1 MQKQIKPTKTQFM
14 FIMLAIFAILVSVS
28 SVSAI
33 PVGTASQVYVSINGS
48 DTNNGS
54 AEAPY
59 LTIQKGV
66 GSAAENGT
74 VHIAN
79 GVYSGEGNTNI
90 TIGYS
95 MNLIGQS
102 QTGTIINGAGTNWIF
117 NIHSGTVTIQNLT
130 FINGTNNGDYSV
142 NNYGGGAIYN
152 YEDATAIIKD
162 CTFKGNTGSEYG
174 GAIMNDGNLT
184 VNRSTFIGNSA
195 YEGGAIYQCDGT
207 ATITESTFTGNTAY
221 YEGGAIYMDSQ
232 TTTTITSCTF
242 TGNTA
247 SRGGAIANPYGY
259 DVTFNMTNS
268 TLKNNKAVEQQNK
281 EESASLGGGLYLSPR
296 SNYSYKIIGN
306 QFLSNVG
313 SGIYIQNFQTPMFSF
328 LKDSNPITNELLINF
343 NRFYGNTPYGVYYN
357 NTTSMMPKL
366 LSAAPVSSSQVLDAK
381 YNWWGSNSGP
391 NTVGADKT
399 NLESTYYAPWI
410 VMNLNPT
417 KVLMNGGTT
426 TTLTANF
433 LYDSNGTYHD
443 PANGH
448 VPDGTPVTFTTSLG
462 QVGSQT
468 ITKYTVNGIAT
479 AVLRAWNAAG
489 DPVSG
494 MAFITANVD
503 AQTLS
508 GSVNILEVPTANAA
522 SSTTSNTVAMQNTGL
537 PLNYLVLAILAVI
550 SGFVVP
556 RRK

>member
-33 PVGTASQVYVSINGS
+33 PVGTASQVYVSTNGS

>member
-33 PVGTASQVYVSINGS
+33 PVGTASQVYVSTNGS

-130 FINGTNNGDYSV
+130 FVNGTNNGYGGY
-142 NNYGGGAIYN
+142 NYGGGAIYN
-152 YEDATAIIKD
+152 YEDATTTVKD

-184 VNRSTFIGNSA
+184 VTRCTFTGNNA
-195 YEGGAIYQCDGT
+195 YYGGAIYQCDGT
-207 ATITESTFTGNTAY
+207 ATITDSTFAGNTATS
-221 YEGGAIYMDSQ
+221 EGGAIYIDSD
-232 TTTTITSCTF
+232 TTTTITGCTF

-247 SRGGAIANPYGY
+247 ALGGAIANPDGY
-259 DVTFNMTNS
+259 DVTFNLTNS
-268 TLKNNKAVEQQNK
+268 TIKNNKAVEQQNK
-281 EESASLGGGLYLSPR
+281 KESASGLGGGLYLGPGR
-296 SNYSYKIIGN
+296 NYSYKIIGN

-328 LKDSNPITNELLINF
+328 LKDSAPITNELLINF
-343 NRFYGNTPYGVYYN
+343 NRFFGNTPYGVYYN
-357 NTTSMMPKL
+357 NTTSMMPKS
-366 LSAAPVSSSQVLDAK
+366 LSAAPVSSSPVLDAK

-479 AVLRAWNAAG
+479 AILRAWNAAG

-494 MAFITANVD
+494 MAFITATVD
-503 AQTLS
+503 GQTLS